1 MYVFH
6 IDHLLPLIST
16 SYSDVIQSTI
26 ICKYIYINSSYQ
38 LINMMTNVVNPVI
51 IIPTI
56 IIVVFIMTNE
66 SLTVGDGCLTTYA
79 IRDSLML
86 VTTLSS

>member
-1 MYVFH
+1 MSSKELLYV
-6 IDHLLPLIST
+6 
-16 SYSDVIQSTI
+16 
-26 ICKYIYINSSYQ
+26 YINSSYQ

-66 SLTVGDGCLTTYA
+66 SLTVGDGCLTTLE

>member
-1 MYVFH
+1 MSSKELLYV
-6 IDHLLPLIST
+6 
-16 SYSDVIQSTI
+16 
-26 ICKYIYINSSYQ
+26 YINSSYQ

-66 SLTVGDGCLTTYA
+66 SLTVRDGCLTTLE

>member
-1 MYVFH
+1 
-6 IDHLLPLIST
+6 
-16 SYSDVIQSTI
+16 
-26 ICKYIYINSSYQ
+26 
-38 LINMMTNVVNPVI
+38 MMTNVVNPVI

-66 SLTVGDGCLTTYA
+66 SLTVGDGCLTTV
-79 IRDSLML
+79 IRDYLML

>member
-1 MYVFH
+1 MSPKELLYV
-6 IDHLLPLIST
+6 
-16 SYSDVIQSTI
+16 
-26 ICKYIYINSSYQ
+26 YINSSYQ

-66 SLTVGDGCLTTYA
+66 SLTVGDGCLTTV
-79 IRDSLML
+79 IRDYLML

>member
-1 MYVFH
+1 MSSKELLYV
-6 IDHLLPLIST
+6 
-16 SYSDVIQSTI
+16 
-26 ICKYIYINSSYQ
+26 YINTSYQ

-66 SLTVGDGCLTTYA
+66 SLTVGDGCLTTLE